1 MLYFKN
7 NKLTREVDMQSVKIL
22 KGQFDDHAVEDVT
35 FRLIKDYH
43 PYKTGGGFFLVD
55 GRSADQGEFPT
66 KPIRIKVK
74 APSDAELTD
83 APVKKK
89 KKSKAPAETDEQAI
103 ERIRER
109 FDILTEM
116 TEATQEGTV
125 RAMIVSGPPGV
136 GKSYGV
142 EEQLN
147 KTNIFNKMA
156 DAPPKFEVV
165 RGSMSAIGLYQKLYK
180 FSNRGNI
187 LVLDDCDS
195 ILFDDVALNILKAA
209 LDSSKKRYIS
219 WNTESRVLANEGVP
233 DRFEFQGSVIMI
245 TNIKFDYV
253 KSKKLQDHLAAIM
266 SRCHYLDL
274 TMDTVRD
281 RMLRCKQVLSDGDML
296 KDYGFS
302 KEDETELMDFMQE
315 HQSSLNE
322 ISLRMITKIA
332 DLKKMS
338 DDWKKLAK
346 VTCMKRGFQ
355 PGYAGTKSGASL

>member
-1 MLYFKN
+1 MQTVTIRKGSFEDASINDVSFK
-7 NKLTREVDMQSVKIL
+7 
-22 KGQFDDHAVEDVT
+22 
-35 FRLIKDYH
+35 LIKDYH
-43 PYKTGGGFFLVD
+43 PYKAGGGFFLVD
-55 GRSADQGEFPT
+55 GRSADTGEFPA

-74 APSDAELTD
+74 APSDAELSD
-83 APVKKK
+83 EPIIKI
-89 KKSKAPAETDEQAI
+89 KKSKEPAETDEQAMV
-103 ERIRER
+103 RIKER

-147 KTNIFNKMA
+147 KSDIFNKMA
-156 DAPPKFEVV
+156 DVPPKFEVV
-165 RGSMSAIGLYQKLYK
+165 RGSMSALGLYQKLYK
-180 FSNRGNI
+180 FSNPGNI

-195 ILFDDVALNILKAA
+195 VLFDDISLNILKAA

-233 DRFEFQGSVIMI
+233 DRFEYKGSVIMI

-253 KSKKLQDHLAAIM
+253 KSKKLKDHLAAIM

-281 RMLRCKQVLSDGDML
+281 RLLRCKQVMRDANVLG
-296 KDYGFS
+296 DYGFTQ
-302 KEDETELMDFMQE
+302 EQGNEIVAFMDEHKKD
-315 HQSSLNE
+315 LNE
-322 ISLRMITKIA
+322 ISLRMVTKIA
-332 DLKKMS
+332 DLRKMS
-338 DDWKKLAK
+338 DDWKKLAR
-346 VTCMKRGFQ
+346 VTCMKRGSL
-355 PGYAGTKSGASL
+355 PSYAGTQGGIS

>member
-1 MLYFKN
+1 
-7 NKLTREVDMQSVKIL
+7 MQTITIR
-22 KGQFDDHAVEDVT
+22 KGVFEDAQISDVS

-43 PYKTGGGFFLVD
+43 PYKQGGGFFLVD
-55 GRSADQGEFPT
+55 GRTADQGEFPS

-74 APSDAELTD
+74 NPTD
-83 APVKKK
+83 ADLSDEPIVKAKK
-89 KKSKAPAETDEQAI
+89 EKAPAESDEKAI
-103 ERIRER
+103 ERIKER
-109 FDILTEM
+109 FEILTEM

-147 KTNIFNKMA
+147 KSDIFNKMA
-156 DAPPKFEVV
+156 DQPPKFEVV
-165 RGSMSAIGLYQKLYK
+165 RGSMSAIGLYQKLFK
-180 FSNRGNI
+180 FSNKGNI

-281 RMLRCKQVLSDGDML
+281 RMLRCKQVLAEGNMMR
-296 KDYGFS
+296 DYGFNDEEQ
-302 KEDETELMDFMQE
+302 KEIMDFMFDNQKN
-315 HQSSLNE
+315 LNE

-338 DDWKKLAK
+338 DDWKKLAR
-346 VTCMKRGFQ
+346 VTCMKRGVS
-355 PGYAGTKSGASL
+355 PAYAGKTSAF